1 MNIKNCRMLP
11 SSGREKTERF
21 LSEKIGRIEERKNT
35 AEKMRDEV
43 KMDANRLIAE
53 VYKRPALWNQRH
65 ISYHN
70 REVTNRVWMEIAT
83 IFKLPQ
89 PVLKAKWKGLR
100 DTFRAELKKEQV
112 YRKSK
117 YHRNRPVWIHYK
129 NLQFLKEQMLPRPPI
144 WERNRRENV
153 EETDTSE
160 NENLLQEDTQEALSE
175 HVMSIDGN
183 DSGKVDSVNQVEV
196 KQEPEEN
203 FENLEFQS
211 VSENFADNEMM
222 LQNISP
228 EQVLMGGSDSNISLT
243 VDPLEASRCDDNYY
257 FLMSLL
263 PHIRTLPAEKRMWL
277 RIQMQ
282 ELVYKE
288 VYKKSN
294 ADGAEVTKSS

>member
-1 MNIKNCRMLP
+1 MIC
-11 SSGREKTERF
+11 
-21 LSEKIGRIEERKNT
+21 
-35 AEKMRDEV
+35 
-43 KMDANRLIAE
+43 
-53 VYKRPALWNQRH
+53 
-65 ISYHN
+65 
-70 REVTNRVWMEIAT
+70 
-83 IFKLPQ
+83 IFPE

-129 NLQFLKEQMLPRPPI
+129 SLQFLKEQMLPRPPI
-144 WERNRRENV
+144 WERNIRENV
-153 EETDTSE
+153 EEADTSE
-160 NENLLQEDTQEALSE
+160 NENVIQEDGQESLSE
-175 HVMSIDGN
+175 HMISIDTNNSIKLDSIGN
-183 DSGKVDSVNQVEV
+183 IEV
-196 KQEPEEN
+196 KQEPDEN
-203 FENLEFQS
+203 FENLEFQN
-211 VSENFADNEMM
+211 VTQNFADNEMM

-243 VDPLEASRCDDNYY
+243 VDPLEGVRCDDNYY

-288 VYKKSN
+288 VYKKN
-294 ADGAEVTKSS
+294 EATEAPEVTKN